1 MKTIDNR
8 KKVERIN
15 KLFDND
21 FDAVASKIRI
31 GKLIGIFEYAKKN
44 IDTLD
49 LNNKIEKHIGDE
61 YLKHL
66 LNKESLSFAEKKWL
80 VSYLSLSLSLE
91 SGIDFKVDNVI
102 SFDIIKNKT
111 LIINKLKI
119 VNRFIGN
126 ALAYKEEKIN
136 KKTYTSDYSINI
148 NHKNLTNH
156 EKENK
161 ELLSTI
167 NLIVTLF
174 HEFIHILQS
183 DDKYFDIMD
192 SNNMITTK
200 EEILLREGF
209 YLENYDDLI
218 IEVEADL
225 ASFIKTL
232 DLYKEYSPERYE
244 ENKEIITEYINFY
257 QKKRDLYILKDS
269 EEYDL
274 GELIIAKHSD
284 QRIKENPKIINSFLG
299 LRYEYERDGTPKSVA
314 KLILEEN
321 KCKDIYKDKYKNN
334 KDLKD
339 NLNDFYSNI
348 IWTRLIREEIDYEN
362 LYSIIDDKGFTRI
375 INILNWKMKQLNYR
389 DQINKDMARESEET
403 NYEFLKNGMVI
414 DKNKAKNYNLSE
426 EFKNFLQNKRI
437 EQQEFKKEKI
447 INSLHK

>member
-1 MKTIDNR
+1 
-8 KKVERIN
+8 
-15 KLFDND
+15 
-21 FDAVASKIRI
+21 
-31 GKLIGIFEYAKKN
+31 
-44 IDTLD
+44 
-49 LNNKIEKHIGDE
+49 
-61 YLKHL
+61 
-66 LNKESLSFAEKKWL
+66 
-80 VSYLSLSLSLE
+80 
-91 SGIDFKVDNVI
+91 
-102 SFDIIKNKT
+102 
-111 LIINKLKI
+111 
-119 VNRFIGN
+119 
-126 ALAYKEEKIN
+126 
-136 KKTYTSDYSINI
+136 
-148 NHKNLTNH
+148 
-156 EKENK
+156 
-161 ELLSTI
+161 
-167 NLIVTLF
+167 
-174 HEFIHILQS
+174 HILQS

-225 ASFIKTL
+225 VSFIKTL
-232 DLYKEYSPERYE
+232 DLYKEYSPKRYE
-244 ENKEIITEYINFY
+244 ENKTIITEYINFY
-257 QKKRDLYILKDS
+257 QDKRDLYILRDS

-299 LRYEYERDGTPKSVA
+299 LRYEYERDGNPKSVA

-362 LYSIIDDKGFTRI
+362 LYSIIGDKGFTRI
-375 INILNWKMKQLNYR
+375 INILNWKMKQLNHR

-403 NYEFLKNGMVI
+403 SYEFLKNGMVI
-414 DKNKAKNYNLSE
+414 DKNKAKNYNFSE
-426 EFKNFLQNKRI
+426 EFKNFLQNKKN

>member
-1 MKTIDNR
+1 MKTTDNR

-21 FDAVASKIRI
+21 FDAFASKIRI
-31 GKLIGIFEYAKKN
+31 GKLIGIFDYAKKN
-44 IDTLD
+44 INTLD
-49 LNNKIEKHIGDE
+49 LNNKIEKYIGDE

-66 LNKESLSFAEKKWL
+66 LNKEGLSFAEKKWL

-91 SGIDFKVDNVI
+91 YGIDFKVDNVI

-136 KKTYTSDYSINI
+136 KKTFTSDYSINI

-161 ELLSTI
+161 EMLSTI

-174 HEFIHILQS
+174 HEFTHILQS

-218 IEVEADL
+218 IE
-225 ASFIKTL
+225 
-232 DLYKEYSPERYE
+232 
-244 ENKEIITEYINFY
+244 
-257 QKKRDLYILKDS
+257 
-269 EEYDL
+269 
-274 GELIIAKHSD
+274 
-284 QRIKENPKIINSFLG
+284 
-299 LRYEYERDGTPKSVA
+299 
-314 KLILEEN
+314 
-321 KCKDIYKDKYKNN
+321 
-334 KDLKD
+334 
-339 NLNDFYSNI
+339 
-348 IWTRLIREEIDYEN
+348 
-362 LYSIIDDKGFTRI
+362 
-375 INILNWKMKQLNYR
+375 
-389 DQINKDMARESEET
+389 
-403 NYEFLKNGMVI
+403 
-414 DKNKAKNYNLSE
+414 
-426 EFKNFLQNKRI
+426 
-437 EQQEFKKEKI
+437 
-447 INSLHK
+447 